1 MNWNWKNILAL
12 AVFVLPMAYCEA
24 INAKALAE
32 IRIACISAGGEWRN
46 TWGGT
51 CVFNNKQN
59 NN

>member
-1 MNWNWKNILAL
+1 
-12 AVFVLPMAYCEA
+12 VFVLPMAYCEA
-24 INAKALAE
+24 INANALAE